1 MAYLQKKNYMFQH
14 VVELHVVE
22 MTCKNLHDSETP
34 VMLRIRIW
42 IGGGGGGE
50 PEIKM
55 KKQNEWLLTIKLIQT
70 KVKKKKKFS
79 QYNDKVK
86 MLK

>member
-1 MAYLQKKNYMFQH
+1 MNGG
-14 VVELHVVE
+14 
-22 MTCKNLHDSETP
+22 
-34 VMLRIRIW
+34 
-42 IGGGGGGE
+42 GGGGGGE